1 MAQALVRFLSVQ
13 HSERDGERRP
23 FFGGMFGIFG
33 HGNVAGVAQ
42 ALDQMRDVMPYYQC
56 RNEQAMVHTAAA
68 YAKMHDR
75 LRALA
80 CTTSIGPGA
89 TNMLTG
95 AAGATI
101 NRLPV
106 LLLPGDIFGS
116 RLPAPV
122 LQQLEL
128 SSTQDVSVNDCFK
141 PVSRYWDRIYRPE
154 QLLSALPEAMRVLT
168 SPAETG
174 TVTLALPQDV
184 QAQAAEYPDV
194 FFEPRTWTIQ
204 RPRGDAESI
213 RRAAEAIRASKRPVI
228 IAGGGVIYSGATDV
242 LRAFAAS
249 CGMPV
254 VETQAGK
261 GSMAW
266 DDPMAL
272 GAAGV
277 TGTAAAIEICRE
289 ADVVISIG
297 CRLSDFTTAS
307 KTAFQDP
314 SVRFIGINVVEMD
327 AVKHA
332 AIPVIA
338 DARAAIAELRI
349 ALAGFS
355 TQPAYRQRIESLR
368 AEWHREVDRVTAPS
382 GASPLAQAEVIAA
395 VNRAAEPRDVVVC
408 AAGSM
413 PGDLHKLWR
422 SRDPKAYHVEY
433 GYSCM
438 GYEIAGGLGVKMADP
453 QRQVY
458 VMVGD
463 GSYLMMAQEIVTSVQ
478 EGYPLIIVL
487 VDSGGFASIGA
498 LSASL
503 GSQGF
508 GTSYRYR
515 NPDTQKLDGDPLPV
529 DLGANAE
536 SLGARL
542 FRANDLVSLE
552 QALAAARASGGTAV
566 VHVEVDPAARVPGY
580 GCWWDVPV
588 AEISEQPAVQDA
600 REKYVEGR
608 ARQRWFLQ

>member
-1 MAQALVRFLSVQ
+1 
-13 HSERDGERRP
+13 
-23 FFGGMFGIFG
+23 
-33 HGNVAGVAQ
+33 
-42 ALDQMRDVMPYYQC
+42 
-56 RNEQAMVHTAAA
+56 
-68 YAKMHDR
+68 
-75 LRALA
+75 
-80 CTTSIGPGA
+80 
-89 TNMLTG
+89 MLTG

-122 LQQLEL
+122 LQQLE
-128 SSTQDVSVNDCFK
+128 SPSTQDVSVNDCFK

-154 QLLSALPEAMRVLT
+154 QLLAALPEVMRVLT

-184 QAQAAEYPDV
+184 QAQAADFPEE
-194 FFEPRTWTIQ
+194 FFEPRTWTVQ
-204 RPRGDAESI
+204 RPRGDAASI
-213 RRAAEAIRASKRPVI
+213 KRAADSIRASRRPVI
-228 IAGGGVIYSGATDV
+228 IAGGGVIYSGATDT
-242 LRAFAAS
+242 LRALAADF
-249 CGMPV
+249 GIPV

-261 GSMAW
+261 GAMAW
-266 DDPMAL
+266 TDAMSL

-277 TGTAAAIEICRE
+277 TGTAAAIEVCRE
-289 ADVVISIG
+289 ADLVISIG
-297 CRLSDFTTAS
+297 SRLSDFTTAS
-307 KTAFQDP
+307 RTAFQDP
-314 SVRFIGINVVEMD
+314 SVRFININVVEMD
-327 AVKHA
+327 AFKQA
-332 AIPVIA
+332 AIPVVA
-338 DARAAIAELRI
+338 DARAALGELRV
-349 ALAGFS
+349 ALSGFS
-355 TQPAYRQRIESLR
+355 TPAAYRQRVESLR
-368 AEWHREVDRVTAPS
+368 ADWAREVDRVTAPT

-395 VNRAAEPRDVVVC
+395 VNRAVEPRDVVVC

-422 SRDPKAYHVEY
+422 STDPKAYHVEY

-453 QRQVY
+453 QRHVY

-463 GSYLMMAQEIVTSVQ
+463 GSYLMMAQEIVTSIQ
-478 EGYPLIIVL
+478 ENYPLIIVL

-515 NPDTQKLDGDPLPV
+515 NSETQRLDGDPLPV

-552 QALAAARASGGTAV
+552 QALASAKAFGGTAV
-566 VHVEVDPAARVPGY
+566 VHVEVDPGARVPGY

-588 AEISEQPAVQDA
+588 AEVSEQPEVQEA
-600 REKYVEGR
+600 RERYVEGR
-608 ARQRWFLQ
+608 ARQRSFLQ